1 MTLTL
6 TSRDPSTYFRRPKGY
21 VMLLIAAVMSC
32 YSWAVFAPAS
42 IPHDS
47 LGPLGIFT
55 KFLVEK
61 NNVLLKIGYFIHWT
75 IHLGEGIY
83 ALKLCTNKGITDSIT
98 QLLWFVQTVA
108 FGIFS
113 LNHLTTYKPRRKASD
128 GYKQKTK

>member
-75 IHLGEGIY
+75 IHLGEG
-83 ALKLCTNKGITDSIT
+83 T
-98 QLLWFVQTVA
+98 
-108 FGIFS
+108 
-113 LNHLTTYKPRRKASD
+113 KAS
-128 GYKQKTK
+128 QTA